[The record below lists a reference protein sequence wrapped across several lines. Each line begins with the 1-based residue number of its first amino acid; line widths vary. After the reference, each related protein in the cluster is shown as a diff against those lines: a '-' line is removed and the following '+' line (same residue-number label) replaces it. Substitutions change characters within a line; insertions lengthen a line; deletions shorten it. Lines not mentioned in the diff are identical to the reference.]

1 MKQCRHRPLMP
12 LASRSECI
20 ADPRAR
26 RFGATEAV
34 LPRRATLPW
43 DFVPFDVCSH
53 EQRPTPGIPIPAV
66 LRLQVFSTS

>member
-12 LASRSECI
+12 LASRSEYE
-20 ADPRAR
+20 ADPPAR

-34 LPRRATLPW
+34 LLRRATLPW
-43 DFVPFDVCSH
+43 DFVPYDVSNH
-53 EQRPTPGIPIPAV
+53 EQRPAPGFPYPAV